1 MSKQKKQKKQKKN
14 NVLQSME
21 NTCDDTKR
29 NSRAVAMISMISIF
43 FTVTAIM
50 FNLGK
55 NIISNWP
62 INGGTLYYFLWV
74 IIVVEISIF
83 LLIIGDVFIF
93 LYYEFRRYDLCQKN
107 ILDLDEKTDRWYTN
121 LLFDYIIFIGSSLLG
136 IILAGCIYI
145 LNDTG
150 WIRVVGYIEGVV
162 ILIVFLVVIGTFFKD
177 KKELVWKTVKKIGII
192 MIIAV
197 SVFFT
202 ILIALVS
209 TDGTL
214 SCYFKSDGTVIIEN
228 AKDDTFNDANIII
241 MDSSEHKIYEKKIA
255 KDDTLIAIEALKKNM
270 SDTEN
275 SPEFQSLS
283 GEMQHWK
290 YLFGFN
296 TVGLSDGEYYFLINI
311 SEGNTTIQI
320 KNMFQVQEG
329 VYFYAKDSLKK
340 KY

>member
-197 SVFFT
+197 SVF
-202 ILIALVS
+202 LR
-209 TDGTL
+209 
-214 SCYFKSDGTVIIEN
+214 Y
-228 AKDDTFNDANIII
+228 
-241 MDSSEHKIYEKKIA
+241 
-255 KDDTLIAIEALKKNM
+255 
-270 SDTEN
+270 
-275 SPEFQSLS
+275 
-283 GEMQHWK
+283 
-290 YLFGFN
+290 
-296 TVGLSDGEYYFLINI
+296 
-311 SEGNTTIQI
+311 
-320 KNMFQVQEG
+320 
-329 VYFYAKDSLKK
+329 
-340 KY
+340 

>member
-1 MSKQKKQKKQKKN
+1 M
-14 NVLQSME
+14 
-21 NTCDDTKR
+21 
-29 NSRAVAMISMISIF
+29 
-43 FTVTAIM
+43 
-50 FNLGK
+50 
-55 NIISNWP
+55 
-62 INGGTLYYFLWV
+62 
-74 IIVVEISIF
+74 VEISIF

-214 SCYFKSDGTVIIEN
+214 SCSFKSDGTVIIEN

-290 YLFGFN
+290 YLFGIN